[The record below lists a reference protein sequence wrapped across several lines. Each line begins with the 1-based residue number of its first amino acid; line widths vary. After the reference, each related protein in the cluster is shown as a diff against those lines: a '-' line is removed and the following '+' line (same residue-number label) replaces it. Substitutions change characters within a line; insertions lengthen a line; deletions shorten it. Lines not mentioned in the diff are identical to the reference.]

1 MLRPLCNLKPGHYF
15 FLKPHLFPSPCL
27 WFVFFFSPFDGFIW
41 FGTLAESVLRYTS
54 LDLERREQPPADGHA
69 LITHPEDVWVTWEG
83 RGGVGVGGS
92 FSPRQHHSIWWTSS
106 PRTSHGKPPL
116 GSSVFSISSTPP
128 QPHTHTHTFTP
139 PPQPR
144 VVLGSQCS
152 SSPLDSFCCTSGRPH
167 CPHPDLYLIHAG
179 LMIHGAAYFV
189 LNFVP
194 NKFEI

>member
-1 MLRPLCNLKPGHYF
+1 MLRHLCNLKPGHYF
-15 FLKPHLFPSPCL
+15 FLSPTSSLPLAFGLSFSFPLSMALFDLARWPSLSSVIPV
-27 WFVFFFSPFDGFIW
+27 WIWKDGNSPRQMATRWSPILKMFEW
-41 FGTLAESVLRYTS
+41 
-54 LDLERREQPPADGHA
+54 
-69 LITHPEDVWVTWEG
+69 
-83 RGGVGVGGS
+83 RGKGGMGVGGS

-128 QPHTHTHTFTP
+128 QPHIHTHTFTP